1 LGPQMSTSR
10 LPPKTGYQPAV
21 LLAMPYLT
29 MGGGEAAVSQI
40 CRQLKR
46 AGFQIF
52 VITTVPAAE
61 WQGDTT
67 EWFADSCSIHHL
79 PRSLPPRKWGG
90 FVAQLIAEKR
100 IDLIWLAGSS
110 FLYELL
116 PKLKQR
122 FTRLAVVDL
131 LFNPVGHTANHLK
144 FAKYIDHVAVEHTAM
159 RDWVVERGRDTASVS
174 VIPNGV
180 DLSQFVRS
188 PRRDW
193 RTGRPRPNGQ
203 PPFTAGF
210 LGRFSE
216 EKGPDIFLDLAVRLR
231 SYPQVEFLM
240 CGAGVMESSLQQ
252 RIDAEMLGDRV
263 HMLGFRKTTDY
274 LPCCDVVVI
283 CSRLDG
289 RPNILMESLS
299 MGVPVVA
306 WGVGGIPEMAPVG
319 SGATLVDPGNV
330 PGLEAAIIRLMD
342 QPETRRTLA
351 ESGVRFAEG
360 HYSSEAAGAGYA
372 RMFRGLIDAKLI
384 DSRPGNRTM
393 DPVIQDASSEGLLAG
408 IRSTLR
414 RKLLG
419 GR

>member
-1 LGPQMSTSR
+1 MSMSR

-46 AGFQIF
+46 AGFRIF
-52 VITTVPAAE
+52 VITTVPVAE

-79 PRSLPPRKWGG
+79 PRSLPPRKWGS
-90 FVAQLIAEKR
+90 FVAQLIAENR

-110 FLYELL
+110 FVYELL
-116 PKLKQR
+116 PKLKKR

-144 FAKYIDHVAVEHTAM
+144 FSKYIDHVAVEHAGM
-159 RDWVVERGRDTASVS
+159 RDWVVEHGRDEASLS

-180 DLSQFVRS
+180 DLNQFVRG

-193 RTGRPRPNGQ
+193 RTGKTRPEGQ

-216 EKGPDIFLDLAVRLR
+216 EKGPDIFLDLAARLR
-231 SYPQVEFLM
+231 SYPQLEFLM
-240 CGAGVMESSLQQ
+240 CGAGVMEASLRQ
-252 RIDAEMLGDRV
+252 RIDVERLGDRV
-263 HMLGFRKTTDY
+263 HMLGFRNTVDC
-274 LPCCDVVVI
+274 LPCCDVVVV

-306 WGVGGIPEMAPVG
+306 WGVGGIPEMAPDGNGV
-319 SGATLVDPGNV
+319 ALVDSGNI
-330 PGLEAAIIRLMD
+330 PGLEAAIIRLMA
-342 QPETRRTLA
+342 QPEIRRSLA
-351 ESGVRFAEG
+351 DSGVRFAEG
-360 HYSSEAAGAGYA
+360 HFSSEATGAGYA
-372 RMFRGLIDAKLI
+372 RLFRGLINDKLI
-384 DSRPGNRTM
+384 GSGQRDRTM
-393 DPVIQDASSEGLLAG
+393 DSVIPDESSDSFLAG
-408 IRSTLR
+408 IRNTLR

>member
-1 LGPQMSTSR
+1 MSTSR
-10 LPPKTGYQPAV
+10 LPPKTAKPAV

-29 MGGGEAAVSQI
+29 MGGGEAAVSQV

-46 AGFQIF
+46 EGFRIF
-52 VITTVPAAE
+52 LITTVPVAE

-79 PRSLPPRKWGG
+79 PQSLPSRTWER
-90 FVAQLIAEKR
+90 FVAQLIAQNR

-110 FLYELL
+110 FVYDLL
-116 PKLKQR
+116 PKLKQK

-144 FAKYIDHVAVEHTAM
+144 FSRYIDHVAVEHSGM
-159 RDWVVERGRDTASVS
+159 RDWVVEHGRDTASVS

-180 DLSQFVRS
+180 DLRQFVRS

-193 RTGRPRPNGQ
+193 RTGTTRPEGQ
-203 PPFTAGF
+203 PPFTVGF

-252 RIDAEMLGDRV
+252 RIDAEKLGDRV
-263 HMLGFRKTTDY
+263 HMLGFRKTIDY

-306 WGVGGIPEMAPVG
+306 WGVGGIPEMAPDG
-319 SGATLVDPGNV
+319 SGATLVDSGDV
-330 PGLEAAIIRLMD
+330 PGLEAAIVRLMV
-342 QPETRRTLA
+342 QPEIRRNLA

-360 HYSSEAAGAGYA
+360 HFSSEAAGAGYA
-372 RMFRGLIDAKLI
+372 RLFRGLINAKSI
-384 DSRPGNRTM
+384 DSGQRDRTM
-393 DPVIQDASSEGLLAG
+393 DPMVADASSDGFLAG
-408 IRSTLR
+408 IRNTLR